1 MTRPSATSPRPRRGR
16 RAEGRRPEHVDGMPR
31 AGRAAVAAGIAA
43 VLLALTGCVPSFL
56 SAAQPVSTPTGE
68 QVGAELEPFYT
79 QVLEWER
86 CGDGLGCATA
96 TAPLDWDDP
105 ARGEIDLALVRHVA
119 SGKKVGSLLVN
130 PGGPGGSGYDFVADS
145 LDYAVGAPLKERFD
159 IVGFDPRGVG
169 RSTAVTCYDAA
180 QMDDYIFGVVP
191 AERGSDEWVSAVGAA
206 ATDFADA
213 CSTNTGDL
221 LGEVDT
227 VSAARDLDLLR
238 AILGDEQLNY
248 LGFSYGTFLGATYAD
263 LYPDKVGRLVL
274 DGALDPS
281 ATDTEVSQAQAVG
294 FEQALRAYLQS
305 CLSGTECPFDGSVDA
320 AMSEIGRL
328 LASVDASPLRGT
340 DGRMVGGDTLF
351 TAIITPLYSVDS
363 WEYLSQMFESVMF
376 GQADVALALA
386 DIYYGR
392 EADGTYSDN
401 STEAFRAINCLD
413 YTYQSDVE
421 VMREKAAEITE
432 AAPTIGPYF
441 GFGDIGC
448 SNWPYQSDRE
458 RAPIHADG
466 AAPIL
471 VVGTTGDPAT
481 PYEWAVSLADQLESG
496 VLVTYDGEGH
506 TAYNKSNA
514 CVNDAV
520 ERYLIDGTVPA
531 ADPMC

>member
-1 MTRPSATSPRPRRGR
+1 
-16 RAEGRRPEHVDGMPR
+16 MPR
-31 AGRAAVAAGIAA
+31 TGRAAVAAGLAA
-43 VLLALTGCVPSFL
+43 ALLALTGCVPSFL
-56 SAAQPVSTPTGE
+56 SAAQPASTPTGE
-68 QVGAELEPFYT
+68 QVDAALEPFYT

-86 CGDGLGCATA
+86 CGDALGCATA

-105 ARGEIDLALVRHVA
+105 DRGSIELALVRHVA
-119 SGKKVGSLLVN
+119 SGERIGSLLVN

-145 LDYAVGAPLKERFD
+145 LDYAVGAPLKQRFD

-169 RSTAVTCYDAA
+169 RSTAVTCYDDAE
-180 QMDDYIFGVVP
+180 MDDYLFGIVP
-191 AERGSDEWVSAVGAA
+191 AERGSDEWVASVSAA
-206 ATDFADA
+206 AVDFGEA
-213 CSTNTGDL
+213 CSANTGDL

-263 LYPDKVGRLVL
+263 LFPEKVGRLVL

-281 ATDTEVSQAQAVG
+281 ASDAEVTEAQAVG
-294 FEQALRAYLQS
+294 FEQALRAYLEE
-305 CLSGTECPFDGSVDA
+305 CLSGEGCPFDGSVDA
-320 AMSEIGRL
+320 AMDEVARI

-340 DGRMVGGDTLF
+340 DGRMVGADTLL
-351 TAIITPLYSVDS
+351 TAIITPLYSVES

-413 YTYQSDVE
+413 YTYQSDVA
-421 VMREKAAEITE
+421 VMREKAASIAE
-432 AAPTIGPYF
+432 AAPIIGPYF

-448 SNWPYQSDRE
+448 SDWPYQGDRE
-458 RAPIHADG
+458 RAPIHAAG
-466 AAPIL
+466 ADPIL

-481 PYEWAVSLADQLESG
+481 PYEWAVELAGQLESG

-506 TAYNKSNA
+506 TAYNKSNT
-514 CVNDAV
+514 CVSDTV
-520 ERYLIDGTVPA
+520 ERYLIDGIVPS
-531 ADPMC
+531 ADPRC